1 MAIKE
6 NARRKTGAGLCTFT
20 VRKHSKQIQ
29 VSEAVTNFI
38 ARLSLYKHNGNTIHL
53 FNDRPTTQ
61 YHEKLNTFIFAN
73 IQAQKAI
80 RATMWN
86 FLDAGHDKVVL
97 DGVSATVKKEQL
109 TEGHWLIM
117 TYKCKELD

>member
-29 VSEAVTNFI
+29 VSEAVTNFN
-38 ARLSLYKHNGNTIHL
+38 ARLSLYKHNDNTIHF
-53 FNDRPTTQ
+53 FNDRPATQ
-61 YHEKLNTFIFAN
+61 YHEKLNRFIFTS
-73 IQAQKAI
+73 ILAQKET
-80 RATMWN
+80 RATTWN

-97 DGVSATVKKEQL
+97 DGVGATVKKSS
-109 TEGHWLIM
+109 
-117 TYKCKELD
+117 